1 MFGTPVDTPIRGLK
15 FLFPRPEVL
24 AHTDLSKADISDGC
38 AKIIRK
44 LTSSTMRRHLG
55 FATSKTLE
63 QAVSPL
69 KEICGIDE
77 STANYIAMRAFG
89 EPDAF
94 PSEES
99 RLRRS
104 LSEVGP
110 IVSATKAIAMAERW
124 RPWRAY
130 AAMHVAQER

>member
-24 AHTDLSKADISDGC
+24 AHADLSKVDISDGC
-38 AKIIRK
+38 AKTIRK
-44 LTSSTMRRHLG
+44 LTSSGTRRHLS
-55 FATSKTLE
+55 FATSRTLE
-63 QAVSPL
+63 QAVAQL
-69 KEICGIDE
+69 KETCGIDE

-99 RLRRS
+99 KLRRG
-104 LSEVGP
+104 LREAGP
-110 IVSATKAIAMAERW
+110 IVSTTQAITMAERW

-130 AAMHVAQER
+130 AAMHITQRT